1 MDRYQEIREAI
12 EAADIALEHLKSA
25 QHYLDSAG
33 SWGVW
38 DLLGGGFFS
47 TLMKHDKMEE
57 AQRQLGLAKRAVKQ
71 LGRELRD
78 VQQIADI
85 PLETGDFI
93 HFADLFFDGFLSDWL
108 VQSRIREAE
117 RQVEDAIRQISA
129 IRRDLHLMLTE

>member
-12 EAADIALEHLKSA
+12 EAADVALEHLNRA
-25 QHYLDSAG
+25 QRYLDSAG
-33 SWGVW
+33 SWGIW
-38 DLLGGGFFS
+38 DLLGGGFLS
-47 TLMKHDKMEE
+47 TLVKHDKMEE
-57 AQRQLGLAKRAVKQ
+57 AQRQLSLAKTAVKRF
-71 LGRELRD
+71 GRELRD
-78 VQQIADI
+78 VQQAVEI

-93 HFADLFFDGFLSDWL
+93 HFADLFFDGLLSDWL

>member
-1 MDRYQEIREAI
+1 MDSYQEIREAI
-12 EAADIALEHLKSA
+12 EAADVALAHLKSA
-25 QHYLDSAG
+25 QQSLDSAG

-57 AQRQLGLAKRAVKQ
+57 AQRQLGLAKTAVKR
-71 LGRELRD
+71 LSRELQD
-78 VQQIADI
+78 VQQVVDI

-117 RQVEDAIRQISA
+117 RQVENAIRQIAA
-129 IRRDLHLMLTE
+129 IRRDLHRMLTE

>member
-12 EAADIALEHLKSA
+12 EAADVALAHLKSA
-25 QHYLDSAG
+25 QRYLDSAG

-47 TLMKHDKMEE
+47 TLVKHDKMEE
-57 AQRQLGLAKRAVKQ
+57 AQRQLGLAKTAVKR
-71 LGRELRD
+71 LSRELRD
-78 VQQIADI
+78 VQQAVDI

-117 RQVEDAIRQISA
+117 RQVEDAIRQITA
-129 IRRDLHLMLTE
+129 IRRDLQVMLTE